1 MYNEFLKNEREFSIR
16 FLELQQILTDRFD
29 EREYL
34 VLKELFKNTKMIE
47 KIYEV
52 IDNIIKKDRV
62 NYMSRDLIMGD
73 FLFSIC
79 SLNSDDSACLV
90 LKVRRDDY
98 LNSIRVRAD
107 VNVWFGY
114 KSEEYIKV
122 HQKLLVGLRSEKI
135 IEKSVIRIKEEEW
148 KSIVYFELVF
158 KVDALEEIYP
168 VGLSRFPFRIGLDK
182 KYSIGSFRNIWKLK
196 RKKKL

>member
-16 FLELQQILTDRFD
+16 FLESQQILTDRFD

-98 LNSIRVRAD
+98 LNSIKVRTD

-135 IEKSVIRIKEEEW
+135 IEKSVIRIKEE
-148 KSIVYFELVF
+148 
-158 KVDALEEIYP
+158 
-168 VGLSRFPFRIGLDK
+168 
-182 KYSIGSFRNIWKLK
+182 
-196 RKKKL
+196 